1 MLCCV
6 YFMAKRTLSFF
17 VAMFS
22 SMLQMWTSLLIFA
35 SQGPRRKYQQADS
48 VKYRTTTP
56 VQLTDEKNVRSFH
69 HVTRTSLWFS
79 FEQIWI
85 FCLDEW
91 VFSDCNMELTRRPH
105 GKLRFT
111 CFWDH
116 WRGLEMNVRHQEM
129 KSPSIDRIA
138 ERQTVSMITCTKVFE
153 LLTVRYV
160 WRSISRFWSTSTNP

>member
-1 MLCCV
+1 MLRLLHGEENTQLFCRHV
-6 YFMAKRTLSFF
+6 F
-17 VAMFS
+17 VKATNVNEFVDIRFS
-22 SMLQMWTSLLIFA
+22 GTEKKISTSWFSQLQNNNTSPVDGREKCEVIPSCNPNQSLIF
-35 SQGPRRKYQQADS
+35 
-48 VKYRTTTP
+48 V
-56 VQLTDEKNVRSFH
+56 
-69 HVTRTSLWFS
+69 
-79 FEQIWI
+79 EQIWI
-85 FCLDEW
+85 ICLDEW

-153 LLTVRYV
+153 LLTVRY
-160 WRSISRFWSTSTNP
+160 I